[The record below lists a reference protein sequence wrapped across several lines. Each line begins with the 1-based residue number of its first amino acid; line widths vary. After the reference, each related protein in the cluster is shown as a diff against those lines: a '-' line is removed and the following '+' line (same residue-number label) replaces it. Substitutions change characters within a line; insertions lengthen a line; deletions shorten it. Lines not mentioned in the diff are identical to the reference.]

1 MNREITQKINRFP
14 QKWRL
19 RSTPGGDIIK
29 VCILR
34 FDKGYYMVDKSR
46 VSEILNK
53 HSLPLHGYCRFDA
66 LSGGL
71 LPCRA
76 LSRLESAFLPRQP
89 KTVIAVLF
97 PYRFDD
103 KPGNLSRYA
112 RVPDY
117 HTAAGGFLNKAAA
130 GLSTAFPEYRFISF
144 IDNSPIPE
152 VRAAA
157 LAGLGVVGDNG
168 LLINPLY
175 GSWVFIGT
183 IVTDL
188 DLKIT
193 DSQIKECSHCGA
205 CRKICPGGC
214 AGGKTREN
222 CVSRITQIKGELTA
236 SQQALLLE
244 SGMAWGCDICQD
256 VGPLNQNAL
265 IDPHPCFGKKP
276 FNPSLSFED
285 LKSLEG
291 RAYGWRG
298 AKTLE
303 RNLNLLQSL
312 HDSTSND

>member
-1 MNREITQKINRFP
+1 M
-14 QKWRL
+14 
-19 RSTPGGDIIK
+19 
-29 VCILR
+29 
-34 FDKGYYMVDKSR
+34 
-46 VSEILNK
+46 
-53 HSLPLHGYCRFDA
+53 
-66 LSGGL
+66 
-71 LPCRA
+71 
-76 LSRLESAFLPRQP
+76 
-89 KTVIAVLF
+89 
-97 PYRFDD
+97 
-103 KPGNLSRYA
+103 
-112 RVPDY
+112 
-117 HTAAGGFLNKAAA
+117 
-130 GLSTAFPEYRFISF
+130 
-144 IDNSPIPE
+144 
-152 VRAAA
+152 
-157 LAGLGVVGDNG
+157 
-168 LLINPLY
+168 
-175 GSWVFIGT
+175 
-183 IVTDL
+183 

-244 SGMAWGCDICQD
+244 SGMSWGCDICQD
-256 VGPLNQNAL
+256 VCPLNQNSL
-265 IDPHPCFGKKP
+265 IDPNPCFGKKP